1 MASND
6 EQTIHPSR
14 CEHPRDGFNALQFS
28 VAIYTPSSSPS
39 SQFGEEEDDDSDP
52 NRDRDHD
59 GDQGEY
65 QSEYQSEDDDFL
77 VQPIEVCFHD
87 TFIPTLEPISLHF
100 ETRDTLIY
108 YQRQPQLPLPTPPC
122 FVIKSRRPIRLVP
135 SSRTAAPRLDTKVRY
150 SYALVLSGIACAL
163 AITAVLACIPTVRY
177 FAHLHLGSFRQ
188 SICSD
193 PGPVSKSKNFARVSL
208 APDTVHTTAWL
219 PHIPGILAAAYRW
232 AQIPRRLVSLGHPLE
247 PADDDSFISR
257 DRSQDAAIVANFSL
271 EAPLEYA
278 SNLTKRLTVAVLQ
291 SHPNIARTNR
301 ALLAAIQYNELGALN
316 AALGAVQVWDRL
328 RLDTSLE
335 WGWLVHND
343 VLLLESRLHHLLQ
356 TDSISDTDAN
366 EADKLFFPAPD
377 GSAQDF
383 ALYRSRLF
391 QDDDGTLLLDVIPPT
406 IARTISLLRIGF
418 TRSIADSDVCSFF
431 RECHSPQMAD
441 VQFHPVCEMLS
452 LLPRPDG
459 RHRALAFLRAWYKA
473 DHLGREES
481 RAPPHES
488 YPNEPALMSL
498 MRHLGALG
506 SYIDSLLE
514 LLPEDDDKATKAKE
528 HAERLNPWW
537 SRARSKTQTW
547 AGSQP
552 KESSDRLSRE
562 IARLRLGFIH
572 AQEVAAVGAISEA
585 QRTCDQLQEHLDGA
599 KQLLD
604 GRGWLR
610 VSNSGRVVTHGQIQP
625 LEQFMGDL
633 VAFRTQLDVHNL
645 GLSRVLRRIKLAE
658 MRYVKQ
664 AKARRPEA
672 TVTVYDDGRPP
683 KPGPPTFGY
692 RDAVKESLLAKGDR
706 FALQALDEDDVD
718 EDLNTIEVIEAE
730 TMRR

>member
-1 MASND
+1 MTSND
-6 EQTIHPSR
+6 NQAIHPSDR
-14 CEHPRDGFNALQFS
+14 EHPRDGFNALQFS
-28 VAIYTPSSSPS
+28 VAIYTPSSSPGSQS
-39 SQFGEEEDDDSDP
+39 SEHEDEDEHTDP
-52 NRDRDHD
+52 DHDRDHD
-59 GDQGEY
+59 EDQGEY
-65 QSEYQSEDDDFL
+65 QSEDDDSL

-87 TFIPTLEPISLHF
+87 TFIPTREPISLHF
-100 ETRDTLIY
+100 ETRDTLVY
-108 YQRQPQLPLPTPPC
+108 YQRPPQLPQPTPPC
-122 FVIKSRRPIRLVP
+122 FVIKSSRPIRLVP
-135 SSRTAAPRLDTKVRY
+135 SSHTAAPPLNTKVRY

-163 AITAVLACIPTVRY
+163 AITAVLVCIPTVRY
-177 FAHLHLGSFRQ
+177 FAHLHLESFRQ

-193 PGPVSKSKNFARVSL
+193 LGPVPNSKKLARVSL
-208 APDTVHTTAWL
+208 APDAVHTTAWV

-232 AQIPRRLVSLGHPLE
+232 AQIPRRLVSFGHPLE
-247 PADDDSFISR
+247 PADDGSFVSR

-278 SNLTKRLTVAVLQ
+278 CNLTKRLTAAVLQ

-301 ALLAAIQYNELGALN
+301 ALLTAIQYNELGALN
-316 AALGAVQVWDRL
+316 AAFGAVQVWDRL

-356 TDSISDTDAN
+356 TDGTSNTDTN
-366 EADKLFFPAPD
+366 EADTLFFPAPD

-383 ALYRSRLF
+383 ALHRSRLF
-391 QDDDGTLLLDVIPPT
+391 QDDDGTLLLDGIPPT
-406 IARTISLLRIGF
+406 IARTIDLLRVSF

-431 RECHSPQMAD
+431 RECHSPQITA
-441 VQFHPVCEMLS
+441 VQFHPVCEILS

-459 RHRALAFLRAWYKA
+459 RQRALAFLRAWYKA
-473 DHLGREES
+473 HHLGREES
-481 RAPPHES
+481 RAPPNER
-488 YPNEPALMSL
+488 YPNEPALISL

-514 LLPEDDDKATKAKE
+514 LLPEDDEKATRAKE
-528 HAERLNPWW
+528 HAERSSPWW
-537 SRARSKTQTW
+537 LRARPKTQTW
-547 AGSQP
+547 AGKHP
-552 KESSDRLSRE
+552 VEDRDGLSRE
-562 IARLRLGFIH
+562 IARLRLEFIH

-585 QRTCDQLQEHLDGA
+585 QQTCDQLQEHLEGA
-599 KQLLD
+599 HQLLG

-610 VSNSGRVVTHGQIQP
+610 MSNSGRVVTHGQIQP
-625 LEQFMGDL
+625 LEEFMGDL
-633 VAFRTQLDVHNL
+633 VTFRTQLDAHNL

-692 RDAVKESLLAKGDR
+692 RDAIKESLLAKGDQ

-718 EDLNTIEVIEAE
+718 EDLNTVEVIDVE